1 MFVRGASACKCPSF
15 FVNIKKTLETK
26 GRNQQMYA
34 VSFGQEN
41 ITCNHEGYQA
51 CCMLLHELGLGG
63 THHPRKVVVSNI
75 FLFLP
80 LPG

>member
-1 MFVRGASACKCPSF
+1 
-15 FVNIKKTLETK
+15 
-26 GRNQQMYA
+26 MYA

-63 THHPRKVVVSNI
+63 THHPRNVVVSNI
-75 FLFLP
+75 FYFYPYLGRSSNLTNIFQMGSNHQPDDLQCIY
-80 LPG
+80 GT